1 MTAPDNENNPIGRV
15 DRQGDFL
22 HLEVDAPGPIQQDQM
37 ESGCHFG
44 RLGYPRK
51 VAFRPRAAET
61 QRLGWAPVEITH
73 VRRKRFVAPIESPR
87 QSRAEHTEVF
97 LRRIDLHAG
106 VDLQK
111 MI

>member
-1 MTAPDNENNPIGRV
+1 MRTIPSGV
-15 DRQGDFL
+15 RQRDFL

-73 VRRKRFVAPIESPR
+73 VRRKRLVAPIESAR
-87 QSRAEHTEVF
+87 QGRAEHTEVF